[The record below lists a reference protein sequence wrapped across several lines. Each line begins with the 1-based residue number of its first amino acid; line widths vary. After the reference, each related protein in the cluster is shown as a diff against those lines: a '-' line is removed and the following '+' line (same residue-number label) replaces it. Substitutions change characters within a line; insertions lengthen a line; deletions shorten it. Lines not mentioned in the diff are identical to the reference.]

1 MTPTQPTGP
10 TFRGGLLRWFLAA
23 LCLSVTL
30 AVVLLVAGVGAD
42 TRTAGAQGGDTAPSQ
57 PEATPTEP
65 AEEEVVDEEGGEERE
80 LPPEATPTEPAVEV
94 AVEAE
99 PTPQQMPT
107 LSGPGVI
114 QGEPDDKG
122 TDENQPRTP
131 IYDTPPPTPTDFS
144 ADSTT
149 ADSVELSWTG
159 ALGVARYRI
168 TYKGGGVTSWTN
180 IASTTD
186 TDTTVSD
193 LKCNTSYSFRV
204 EALGDGII
212 WEVDWSNPSS
222 EVAET
227 TDECPPVPAPTG
239 LSATPDQYSVSL
251 SWNKPT
257 DVDVADIVFYR
268 VDQQRSNGTWRIV
281 AYTQK
286 NVTTYERTGLM
297 CNTSYKFRVAARGDG
312 HPYLDEYEEF
322 AEFSESTTSA
332 CPPVPAPENLRT
344 TPGVESMSLTWEKPD
359 GVALQDIVFYRVE
372 QQRSNGTWR
381 IIAYTQKNVTSYEQT
396 ELTPCTAYSFRVS
409 ARGRGKPYL
418 DEYQSFAVVSPTT
431 TCPVVKVS
439 ASSSSVTEGE
449 SVTFTVSAD
458 PVPSGGLSVAIETT
472 RVGSFFSGDA
482 PTTAAIAAGES
493 TEEVVIAT
501 IADSVHEDDGSV
513 TVEIVADD
521 DAYTVGTAGSA
532 SATVK
537 DDDPEL
543 TAPPAPTGLGV
554 TGTTST
560 SATLSWSQGAGISGY
575 QVEYKKRTSSTWLTH
590 SSTITANST
599 TIRRLECGTGYNF
612 QVRAH
617 GDGSTWLATW
627 GSYAG
632 TSAPL
637 CKPGPPTGLEVTA
650 DTDTSVSLSWD
661 TTAGVSRYRL
671 QYRASGGTWSDHSEA
686 NSTAR
691 RVSVPTCGTEYEFQV
706 EAWGDGRDWKE
717 LWSAPSTIKKTPLC
731 TPDAPTG
738 LRLSSTTTT
747 SVNLTWTDQEGV
759 SLYEAQHKP
768 STGNWPRGLS
778 GTSVTNSVTISGLT
792 CDTAY
797 HFRVRALGDGA
808 TLRAARSSYSE
819 PFAATPPCLPKAEAP
834 DDVSATASNQ
844 TSVTLWWSDVD
855 DTNGYRIE
863 YVGVEGS
870 GAPDW
875 TTATEKDVD
884 ESENGTYKVTGLTC
898 GLTYHFRVSS
908 RGDGTATADGYGTA
922 SAAIER
928 DTTTCPEAQPP
939 SGVSGTSTRT
949 SISLTWS
956 EVTGATEYQVQ
967 QKVSGSNWE
976 PAGTVTDLADLP
988 HPVTGLTC
996 GTSYLFQVRAKGDG
1010 SPYSTTYGEWSTPA
1024 AEVDTSACP
1033 DAGPPQ
1039 NLMATPGQTSVD
1051 LTWDVLVGATKY
1063 QVEQLVNPV
1072 TDEWDPLV
1080 PTTEDTEYT
1089 VDHLQ
1094 CETSYGFRVRARGDG
1109 SPLSTTYGDAS
1120 DEVSPR
1126 TTGCL
1131 AAPQDLDVR
1140 PLPSRQAKVS
1150 WSPVTPPAGVGP
1162 VTYTLQYR
1170 AVTPG
1175 TPITSASPAWS
1186 QASAV
1191 RPSLTTT
1198 HSTIGIDSFEGP
1210 TSPGLATRNKEFQ
1223 FRVRASARSS
1233 AAESAAITI
1242 VDNPVLRASGYSDPA
1257 DRLIVG
1263 VPAGKGWGT
1272 VEWPAIQGATRYVI
1286 RYRQLPPGHDQLN
1299 WSGYPDTP
1307 ASWEEVVLDVSGS
1320 SPPITPTGG
1329 RYVYRLLG
1337 PGGGGLDL
1345 GSVYAVHVNYA
1356 KGASAFYAARN
1367 AYFWTSTAGAG
1378 NGQRVATF
1386 PLRHRVLNQTYSF
1399 RICTPTF
1406 PSAEV
1411 TDWVEAIE
1419 HAFEQW
1425 ELATDGLVTVTRD
1438 TRACPSGEL
1447 VVPIVQE
1454 RVRIACQPATA
1465 QLRPC
1470 TNLQKSTIDNVVVN
1484 FIKNIELWK
1493 LFFKADR
1500 AVSEV
1505 AMINDQEPPVSHW
1518 KSITSF
1524 ENYGNILGLVGL
1536 SSCPEDAPACASTF
1550 DVKGPPY
1557 TEAAVTDIYLIRSEL
1572 GTYPTQ
1578 LPGTDR
1584 AAHRDDILFN
1594 NCHDLTGPQGFIYET
1609 LVHEAGHALG
1619 VGGGTSGIDQ
1629 AQYHSHVTDSA
1640 MSYRGSTPKCSPTPF
1655 DILAL
1660 FAIYQGE

>member
-590 SSTITANST
+590 SSTITTDSATNST

-738 LRLSSTTTT
+738 LRLSGTTTT

-759 SLYEAQHKP
+759 SLYEAQHKL
-768 STGNWPRGLS
+768 STANWPTDLS
-778 GTSVTNSVTISGLT
+778 GTSVTNSVTISELT
-792 CDTAY
+792 CGTSYD
-797 HFRVRALGDGA
+797 FRVLALGDGT
-808 TLRAARSSYSE
+808 TLRATRSVYSSPLRE
-819 PFAATPPCLPKAEAP
+819 TPPCLPTAEPP
-834 DDVSATASNQ
+834 DDVTATASDR
-844 TSVTLWWSDVD
+844 TSVTLTWSDVD

-898 GLTYHFRVSS
+898 GLTYHLRVSS
-908 RGDGTATADGYGTA
+908 RGDGTTTADGYGTA
-922 SAAIER
+922 SAAIEH
-928 DTTTCPEAQPP
+928 DTTSCPEAQPP

-949 SISLTWS
+949 SISLTWN
-956 EVTGATEYQVQ
+956 EVTGATAYQVQ
-967 QKVSGSNWE
+967 QHVSGLSWK
-976 PAGTVTDLADLP
+976 PVGTVTDLADLP

-1010 SPYSTTYGEWSTPA
+1010 SPHSTTYGEWSTPA
-1024 AEVDTSACP
+1024 AGWIP
-1033 DAGPPQ
+1033 
-1039 NLMATPGQTSVD
+1039 
-1051 LTWDVLVGATKY
+1051 
-1063 QVEQLVNPV
+1063 
-1072 TDEWDPLV
+1072 
-1080 PTTEDTEYT
+1080 
-1089 VDHLQ
+1089 
-1094 CETSYGFRVRARGDG
+1094 
-1109 SPLSTTYGDAS
+1109 
-1120 DEVSPR
+1120 
-1126 TTGCL
+1126 
-1131 AAPQDLDVR
+1131 
-1140 PLPSRQAKVS
+1140 
-1150 WSPVTPPAGVGP
+1150 
-1162 VTYTLQYR
+1162 
-1170 AVTPG
+1170 
-1175 TPITSASPAWS
+1175 
-1186 QASAV
+1186 
-1191 RPSLTTT
+1191 
-1198 HSTIGIDSFEGP
+1198 
-1210 TSPGLATRNKEFQ
+1210 
-1223 FRVRASARSS
+1223 
-1233 AAESAAITI
+1233 
-1242 VDNPVLRASGYSDPA
+1242 
-1257 DRLIVG
+1257 
-1263 VPAGKGWGT
+1263 VPARM
-1272 VEWPAIQGATRYVI
+1272 PAPRRT
-1286 RYRQLPPGHDQLN
+1286 
-1299 WSGYPDTP
+1299 
-1307 ASWEEVVLDVSGS
+1307 
-1320 SPPITPTGG
+1320 
-1329 RYVYRLLG
+1329 
-1337 PGGGGLDL
+1337 
-1345 GSVYAVHVNYA
+1345 
-1356 KGASAFYAARN
+1356 
-1367 AYFWTSTAGAG
+1367 
-1378 NGQRVATF
+1378 
-1386 PLRHRVLNQTYSF
+1386 
-1399 RICTPTF
+1399 
-1406 PSAEV
+1406 
-1411 TDWVEAIE
+1411 
-1419 HAFEQW
+1419 
-1425 ELATDGLVTVTRD
+1425 
-1438 TRACPSGEL
+1438 
-1447 VVPIVQE
+1447 
-1454 RVRIACQPATA
+1454 
-1465 QLRPC
+1465 
-1470 TNLQKSTIDNVVVN
+1470 
-1484 FIKNIELWK
+1484 
-1493 LFFKADR
+1493 
-1500 AVSEV
+1500 
-1505 AMINDQEPPVSHW
+1505 
-1518 KSITSF
+1518 
-1524 ENYGNILGLVGL
+1524 
-1536 SSCPEDAPACASTF
+1536 
-1550 DVKGPPY
+1550 
-1557 TEAAVTDIYLIRSEL
+1557 
-1572 GTYPTQ
+1572 
-1578 LPGTDR
+1578 
-1584 AAHRDDILFN
+1584 
-1594 NCHDLTGPQGFIYET
+1594 
-1609 LVHEAGHALG
+1609 
-1619 VGGGTSGIDQ
+1619 
-1629 AQYHSHVTDSA
+1629 
-1640 MSYRGSTPKCSPTPF
+1640 
-1655 DILAL
+1655 
-1660 FAIYQGE
+1660 